1 LPYWADILGVSEF
14 LGDAGEVLFL
24 DSLLFFTAVPAIA
37 GIWLGMRRGRSATS
51 TYIFS
56 GFVVGGLS
64 TALQWLWI
72 AILLIM
78 GVQIRESIMMGF
90 GIGETGLKLEPLI
103 TVLNES
109 LVLPAALFLTGA
121 FLANFL
127 WKKAVSEAIRRRL
140 AGMEPENPRQSEQQM
155 NLDQATIGARL
166 SLYGTIVAALIGW
179 SAQIIAA
186 ILK

>member
-1 LPYWADILGVSEF
+1 
-14 LGDAGEVLFL
+14 
-24 DSLLFFTAVPAIA
+24 
-37 GIWLGMRRGRSATS
+37 
-51 TYIFS
+51 
-56 GFVVGGLS
+56 
-64 TALQWLWI
+64 
-72 AILLIM
+72 
-78 GVQIRESIMMGF
+78 MMGF